1 MKAADKRVAEL
12 LDRWLASVELH
23 AQYLELDAA
32 AYARAQD
39 WPKHQRPTRWLVE
52 LARTRLLEL
61 KAKADEYRQRG
72 DDSIPEALELM
83 SFLTTL
89 LGSEH
94 IERFIPIATGKPADS
109 GVSGTVERPRLR
121 ANGDKSATGSRK
133 AASKQARPQAP
144 AATARSHSPA
154 AAQST
159 VKAPAS
165 AAARATQVAVK
176 APVAAKTPAPAHRAQ
191 SQTERMVIADA
202 VRFLEWGR
210 EWPALASQ
218 IARLADRPPEAE
230 VRALLRTHREAILQ
244 RARRPAD

>member
-1 MKAADKRVAEL
+1 MTAADKRVAEL

-23 AQYLELDAA
+23 AQYLGLDAA
-32 AYARAQD
+32 AYARSQD

-72 DDSIPEALELM
+72 DDSFPEALELM

-94 IERFIPIATGKPADS
+94 IDRFIPLATGKPADPA
-109 GVSGTVERPRLR
+109 VSGTVERPRLR

-133 AASKQARPQAP
+133 TASKQSRSQAP
-144 AATARSHSPA
+144 AAARSHGDAATPPTAKA
-154 AAQST
+154 AAS
-159 VKAPAS
+159 AS
-165 AAARATQVAVK
+165 ARAAQVAVK
-176 APVAAKTPAPAHRAQ
+176 APAAAKSPAVASRAQ

-230 VRALLRTHREAILQ
+230 VRAMLRTHREAILQ